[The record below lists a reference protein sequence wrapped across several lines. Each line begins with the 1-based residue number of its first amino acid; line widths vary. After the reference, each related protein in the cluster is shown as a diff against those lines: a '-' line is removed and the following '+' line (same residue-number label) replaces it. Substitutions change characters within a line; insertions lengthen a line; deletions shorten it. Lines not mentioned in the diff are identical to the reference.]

1 LGQVLVKELQYGKYR
16 PLRLWPCC
24 LQWRM
29 TYLWKT
35 ASGMLLD
42 FSRDESLDH
51 EKLSDHK
58 SRIIH
63 YELCPVRSTTLE
75 GQMGPGTITVKW
87 KWYI

>member
-1 LGQVLVKELQYGKYR
+1 
-16 PLRLWPCC
+16 
-24 LQWRM
+24 
-29 TYLWKT
+29 
-35 ASGMLLD
+35 MLLD